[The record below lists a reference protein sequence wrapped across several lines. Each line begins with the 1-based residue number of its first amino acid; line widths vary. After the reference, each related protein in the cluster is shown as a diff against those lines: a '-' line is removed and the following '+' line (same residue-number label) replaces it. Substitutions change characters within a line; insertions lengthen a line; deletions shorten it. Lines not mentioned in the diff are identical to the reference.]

1 MPYRKGKL
9 EGSELTPAELRV
21 LKLLAAGWNTAE
33 IAEKLGKARGT
44 VAMQSRFCLFRL
56 GAVNM
61 PHAVALAYGLGI
73 INEKDLLESAAPP
86 PRRRLP
92 YSPEP
97 RATPILPT
105 V

>member
-1 MPYRKGKL
+1 
-9 EGSELTPAELRV
+9 
-21 LKLLAAGWNTAE
+21 
-33 IAEKLGKARGT
+33 
-44 VAMQSRFCLFRL
+44 MQSRFCLFRL

-73 INEKDLLESAAPP
+73 INEKDLLENAAPP

-92 YSPEP
+92 YSSEP

>member
-1 MPYRKGKL
+1 
-9 EGSELTPAELRV
+9 
-21 LKLLAAGWNTAE
+21 
-33 IAEKLGKARGT
+33 
-44 VAMQSRFCLFRL
+44 MQSRFCLFRL

-86 PRRRLP
+86 PRRQWVARGPKPRETPLLP
-92 YSPEP
+92 P
-97 RATPILPT
+97 